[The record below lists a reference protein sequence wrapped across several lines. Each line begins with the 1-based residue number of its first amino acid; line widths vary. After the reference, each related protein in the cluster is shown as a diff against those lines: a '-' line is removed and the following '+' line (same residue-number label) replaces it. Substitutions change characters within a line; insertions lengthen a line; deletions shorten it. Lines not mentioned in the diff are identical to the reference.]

1 MGDPSL
7 CTRRKNLKFRRLV
20 SEMAL
25 DVYEKRAFHS
35 EGSICGVVLVVIAI
49 ATCELGAKQKGIIDS

>member
-1 MGDPSL
+1 
-7 CTRRKNLKFRRLV
+7 
-20 SEMAL
+20 MAL

-35 EGSICGVVLVVIAI
+35 ERSICGVALVVIAI